1 MSEPPG
7 EQAVH
12 QRRVALG
19 GPVNFRDL
27 GGYAAADGQQ
37 VAWRRLYRSDSL
49 HHLEVADGPLLH
61 ERGIATAIDFRADD
75 ELDRIGIGRL
85 GELDIHHLHL
95 PTVDKALHTVRP
107 PDWAPPES
115 ASEVYVLMLRSGAR
129 AYAATLR
136 ALAEPGTLPA
146 VYFCMAGKDRTGVF
160 SAVVLGL
167 LGVGDADIV
176 ADYVLTHEVVDA
188 IHERGRRDFPD
199 AADTWPELPKAL
211 MGAEAETMEGMLV
224 GMRATWGSWDGYAAD
239 IGVEPEVVDRV
250 RSLLLEPSS

>member
-1 MSEPPG
+1 MKE
-7 EQAVH
+7 
-12 QRRVALG
+12 RRVALA

-27 GGYAAADGQQ
+27 GGYHATDGTS

-49 HHLEVADGPLLH
+49 HHLEPADGPLLH
-61 ERGIATAIDFRADD
+61 ERGIVTAIDFRADD
-75 ELDRIGIGRL
+75 ELDRIGIGHL

-107 PDWAPPES
+107 PGWEPPES
-115 ASEVYVLMLRSGAR
+115 AGEVYVLMLRSGGQ

-136 ALAEPGTLPA
+136 ALAEPATLPA

-167 LGVGDADIV
+167 LGVSDADIV

-188 IHERGRRDFPD
+188 IHERGKRDFPD

-211 MGAEAETMEGMLV
+211 MGAEAETMERMLV
-224 GMRATWGSWDGYAAD
+224 GMRDQWGTWDAYAAD
-239 IGVEPEVVDRV
+239 IGVGPEVVAAV
-250 RSLLLEPSS
+250 RAALLTKP